1 MERLRTLDGA
11 EVSDVTDVTDAA
23 DVADVVDGAEADAEA
38 EPSNS
43 TLSTVWR
50 SLLPEQDIT
59 VAITRV
65 IGKRNSSFLIVR
77 AKVTKR
83 YSNGK

>member
-11 EVSDVTDVTDAA
+11 EVSDVTDAT
-23 DVADVVDGAEADAEA
+23 DVADVYDVAEADAEA

>member
-1 MERLRTLDGA
+1 LEGA
-11 EVSDVTDVTDAA
+11 EVSDVTDVTE
-23 DVADVVDGAEADAEA
+23 VADVDDGAGADAEA

-50 SLLPEQDIT
+50 SLLPEQAII

>member
-1 MERLRTLDGA
+1 MERLRTLEGA
-11 EVSDVTDVTDAA
+11 EVSDVTDVA
-23 DVADVVDGAEADAEA
+23 DVADVVGGADAEA

-50 SLLPEQDIT
+50 SPLPEQDIT

>member
-1 MERLRTLDGA
+1 MERLRTLEGA
-11 EVSDVTDVTDAA
+11 EVSDVTDVA
-23 DVADVVDGAEADAEA
+23 DVDVGAGAEADAEA

-50 SLLPEQDIT
+50 SPLPEQDIT

>member
-1 MERLRTLDGA
+1 MERLRTLEGA
-11 EVSDVTDVTDAA
+11 EVSDVTDVA
-23 DVADVVDGAEADAEA
+23 DVADVDDGAGAGADAEA

-50 SLLPEQDIT
+50 SPLPEQDIT